1 LDGIRDLRRGH
12 THDVR
17 LARALILVGLLVA
30 VVAPLS
36 PAASS
41 SPQPT
46 LRVLD
51 KAPLV
56 LRGTGFKRAERVKV
70 SVVTAPVVLIR
81 TTLASRSGTFVIRF
95 DTIVD
100 ACHGARAATAIGM
113 RGSKAA
119 IVLARPLDR
128 YCVAPGGAP

>member
-1 LDGIRDLRRGH
+1 MRTLSFML
-12 THDVR
+12 VS
-17 LARALILVGLLVA
+17 LAVAL
-30 VVAPLS
+30 VAPLS

-46 LRVLD
+46 LRMLD
-51 KAPLV
+51 KAPLR
-56 LRGTGFKRAERVKV
+56 LKGTGFKRAERVKV
-70 SVVTAPVVLIR
+70 SVVTEPVKLIR
-81 TTLASRSGTFVIRF
+81 TTRASRSGTFVVRF

-113 RGSKAA
+113 RGSKAT

>member
-1 LDGIRDLRRGH
+1 
-12 THDVR
+12 VR
-17 LARALILVGLLVA
+17 LTRALILVSLLVA

-46 LRVLD
+46 LRMLD

-70 SVVTAPVVLIR
+70 SVVTEPVKLVR
-81 TTLASRSGTFVIRF
+81 TTRASRSGTFVVRF
-95 DTIVD
+95 DTFVD